1 MTLADQGSVFL
12 HTGPQKFLEEMG
24 ETMSSSK
31 QELIDKVVHLLETEF
46 DGRASQVTAGDR
58 AFLERST
65 VSYLESKLQ
74 QLQNEVE
81 ERKLVNAHKSL
92 ANAKEATRRQYE
104 LFGIFKHSGLT
115 NAQVNE
121 RLLDELLPGPTL
133 SFETF
138 RSLIEQN
145 PNIAARFMWSGTPFG
160 GVKAAEAEQNQQ
172 QAQDRRNFAIAAQ
185 AVTAQGLGDVGD
197 FDSNF
202 KVVREKLGTGFSA
215 EDVIRVLTDGSITGL
230 APSTNAAE
238 LREQHRQKLVE
249 NHNQALLNATPQQLK
264 AVIRQEAVE
273 QHQTAVQAQFE
284 RELLAGYERD
294 VVYGGK
300 PPLPTELQGKPLGA
314 HFIKT
319 CSPDIQRRLAA
330 RYGSS
335 QLTARA
341 HGITKI
347 GKYNLANAHS
357 AIGE

>member
-1 MTLADQGSVFL
+1 
-12 HTGPQKFLEEMG
+12 
-24 ETMSSSK
+24 MSQK
-31 QELIDKVVHLLETEF
+31 QELIEQIVRLLLAEF
-46 DGRASQVTAGDR
+46 EPYRVTAGDR
-58 AFLERST
+58 AFLEQQT
-65 VSYLESKLQ
+65 TGYLETKLR
-74 QLQNEVE
+74 QLEDETAARGPVDP
-81 ERKLVNAHKSL
+81 L
-92 ANAKEATRRQYE
+92 AKDREALRLTKEAANRAKQM
-104 LFGIFKHSGLT
+104 LIIFTHSGLT

-160 GVKAAEAEQNQQ
+160 RVKAAEVEQNQQ
-172 QAQDRRNFAIAAQ
+172 QAQDRRNFAIAVQ
-185 AVTAQGLGDVGD
+185 AVTAQGLGDIGD
-197 FDSNF
+197 YDSNF

-249 NHNQALLNATPQQLK
+249 DRNQALSNATPQQLK
-264 AVIRQEAVE
+264 AAIRQEAVE
-273 QHQTAVQAQFE
+273 QHQTAVQSQFE

-300 PPLPTELQGKPLGA
+300 PALPNEFQGKPLNA

-341 HGITKI
+341 HGIRKI
-347 GKYNLANAHS
+347 GKYNLA
-357 AIGE
+357 